1 MKVIAIH
8 ADSITFKPIKKAIK
22 SAEDVKIEETKV
34 NECLVVLT
42 AVEKRDENLVK
53 ESAKRLAEETSKIA
67 EQVKAENIVLY
78 PYAHLSSDLSHPDK
92 AIEIMKEAEKILKKD
107 YKVVRAPFGWYKS
120 FSLNC
125 KGHPL
130 SELSR
135 AFGGKELDIKD
146 VDVSKAV
153 NAEKKLSSKW
163 YIIDTKGKLTELKIS
178 DGKISGYKFSK
189 DSRLEKFSQYELA
202 KVRQVNQEPPHVS
215 YMKKLS
221 LVDYEPGSDPG
232 NLRYYPKGRMI
243 KALLEEWVTKKTLE
257 YGALEV
263 ETPIMYDYEH
273 PSLKSYLNRFPAR
286 QYTVQTP
293 NKKTFLRF
301 SACFGQ
307 FLMAHDLNLSYKDLP
322 LKLYELTKYSFRAE
336 QRGELTGLRRLRAF
350 TMPDCHAFVSD
361 IDQAKEE
368 MLVRFD
374 LAKEILSKVGLDIP
388 GDLEIGI
395 RVTKDFYDKNKDFI
409 LSLVKKWG
417 KPALLEMWDEKF
429 FYFVAKYEWNF
440 VDVSGKAAALTTDQI
455 DVENATTYDINFI
468 DKDGKKKLPIIL
480 HLSPSGAIERVIYAL
495 LEKAYYDEKS
505 GKLPLLPLWL
515 SPTQVRII
523 PVSDEHL
530 KLSEKLTE
538 DFSKLNIR
546 VDIDDQRETISKR
559 IRNAELE
566 WVPYVLV
573 VGDKESKGKLTVRIR
588 KENKQEQ
595 MTKENFVKKI
605 KKETEG
611 MPFRPLPL
619 SKLLSKRPVFRG

>member
-67 EQVKAENIVLY
+67 EQVKAKNIVLY
-78 PYAHLSSDLSHPDK
+78 PYAHLSSDLCHPDK
-92 AIEIMKEAEKILKKD
+92 AIEIMKEAEKLLKKD

-135 AFGGKELDIKD
+135 AFGAEKLDIKD

-215 YMKKLS
+215 YMKKLN

-307 FLMAHDLNLSYKDLP
+307 FLMAHDINLSYKDLP

-409 LSLVKKWG
+409 LSLVKKWE

-455 DVENATTYDINFI
+455 DVENAATYDINFT

-595 MTKENFVKKI
+595 MTKENLVKEI

-619 SKLLSKRPVFRG
+619 PKLLSKRPVFRG

>member
-8 ADSITFKPIKKAIK
+8 ADSITFKPIKKAIN

-78 PYAHLSSDLSHPDK
+78 PYAHLSSDLCHPDK

-221 LVDYEPGSDPG
+221 LVDDEPGSDPG

-374 LAKEILSKVGLDIP
+374 LAKEILSKVGLNIP

>member
-8 ADSITFKPIKKAIK
+8 ADSITFKPIKKAIN

-78 PYAHLSSDLSHPDK
+78 PYAHLSSDLCHPDK

-215 YMKKLS
+215 YMKKLN

-307 FLMAHDLNLSYKDLP
+307 FLMAHDINLSYKDLP

-374 LAKEILSKVGLDIP
+374 LAKEILSKVGLNIP

-455 DVENATTYDINFI
+455 DVENAATYDINFT

>member
-8 ADSITFKPIKKAIK
+8 ADSITFKPIKKAIN

-78 PYAHLSSDLSHPDK
+78 PYAHLSSDLCHPDK

-307 FLMAHDLNLSYKDLP
+307 FLMAHDINLSYKDLP

-440 VDVSGKAAALTTDQI
+440 VDVSGKAASLTTDQI
-455 DVENATTYDINFI
+455 DVENATTYDINFM

>member
-78 PYAHLSSDLSHPDK
+78 PYAHLSSDLCHPEK

-374 LAKEILSKVGLDIP
+374 LAKEILSKVGLNIP

-595 MTKENFVKKI
+595 MTKENLVKEI

-619 SKLLSKRPVFRG
+619 PKLLSKRPVFRG

>member
-8 ADSITFKPIKKAIK
+8 ADSITFKPIKKAIN

-78 PYAHLSSDLSHPDK
+78 PYAHLSSDLCHPDK

-307 FLMAHDLNLSYKDLP
+307 FLMAHDINLSYKDLP

-409 LSLVKKWG
+409 LSLVKKWE

-455 DVENATTYDINFI
+455 DVENATTYDINFM

-595 MTKENFVKKI
+595 MTKENLVKEI

>member
-78 PYAHLSSDLSHPDK
+78 PYAHLSSDLCHPDK

-135 AFGGKELDIKD
+135 AFGGERLDIKD

-215 YMKKLS
+215 YMKKLN

-619 SKLLSKRPVFRG
+619 PKLLSKRPVFRG

>member
-8 ADSITFKPIKKAIK
+8 ADSITFKPIKKAIN

-78 PYAHLSSDLSHPDK
+78 PYAHLSSDLCHPDK

-374 LAKEILSKVGLDIP
+374 LAKEILSKVGLNIP

>member
-78 PYAHLSSDLSHPDK
+78 PYAHLSSDLCHPDK

-455 DVENATTYDINFI
+455 DVENAATYDINFT

>member
-42 AVEKRDENLVK
+42 AVEKKDENLVK
-53 ESAKRLAEETSKIA
+53 ESAERLAEETSKIA
-67 EQVKAENIVLY
+67 EQVKAKNIVLY
-78 PYAHLSSDLSHPDK
+78 PYAHLSSDLCHPEK

-178 DGKISGYKFSK
+178 DGKVSGYKFSK

-215 YMKKLS
+215 YMKKLN

-374 LAKEILSKVGLDIP
+374 LAKEILGKVGLDIP

-455 DVENATTYDINFI
+455 DVENAATYDINFT

>member
-8 ADSITFKPIKKAIK
+8 ADSITFKPIKKAIN

-78 PYAHLSSDLSHPDK
+78 PYAHLSSDLCHPDK